1 MKFSLVGATTLA
13 CFHQGSCIEDGV
25 VLLQSQV
32 QTSEELTAFQSLLPD
47 LASLKDPRKNRVVLA
62 QIQQTVTSLAADA
75 SQITPAVQALVTT
88 IVTTLTDT
96 ALPPIL
102 TDHAEDQE
110 ALDGTSNFT
119 ADGQL
124 QNSAEQLNLTPA
136 IGCDFAALQTCFT
149 TEHRKCNDLDDCE
162 ESSTAATNNWTIA
175 NNHLIMQDVEIDTKW
190 CQQSEDHTFLTF
202 REESKDLFINYN
214 NALAALEAAAADT
227 NATNVVCDGL
237 QATLGSTVLSCNV
250 REQACITGGCS
261 AYQQVADVVEEYTS
275 LFSAKVV
282 ALQDEKARVRL
293 READRKVEWDVLKR
307 VICLLGTLTS
317 TTSDGSLSEINGC
330 SSMMVPTTELDIMYP
345 NHPDMLVLPDTPDHP
360 CSDDFTAQ
368 LAEPE
373 TNCSLVIGDITFE
386 PPVPGDPICTA
397 LCEASPPA
405 ATESPDLTSYFL
417 LLVNPMT
424 TAQFVFTSAPGGGQ
438 TWQVTSADG
447 TAITGSAS
455 LTYADGD
462 STYGVF
468 HGAPALNEEYVDANL
483 GKETTEESLLRLG
496 GFFYNRDGVTT
507 VKLIAPSS
515 VQIGSAE
522 TQTLSFGDKTDIT
535 ESPCTFQPVPDDSWA
550 PEGAIGYC
558 FLKQPTLE
566 CCTAGCFIF
575 NYNSQHYPGSE
586 GGYTCYP
593 VTGL

>member
-275 LFSAKVV
+275 LFSA
-282 ALQDEKARVRL
+282 A
-293 READRKVEWDVLKR
+293 
-307 VICLLGTLTS
+307 
-317 TTSDGSLSEINGC
+317 
-330 SSMMVPTTELDIMYP
+330 
-345 NHPDMLVLPDTPDHP
+345 
-360 CSDDFTAQ
+360 
-368 LAEPE
+368 
-373 TNCSLVIGDITFE
+373 
-386 PPVPGDPICTA
+386 
-397 LCEASPPA
+397 
-405 ATESPDLTSYFL
+405 
-417 LLVNPMT
+417 
-424 TAQFVFTSAPGGGQ
+424 
-438 TWQVTSADG
+438 
-447 TAITGSAS
+447 
-455 LTYADGD
+455 
-462 STYGVF
+462 
-468 HGAPALNEEYVDANL
+468 
-483 GKETTEESLLRLG
+483 
-496 GFFYNRDGVTT
+496 
-507 VKLIAPSS
+507 
-515 VQIGSAE
+515 
-522 TQTLSFGDKTDIT
+522 
-535 ESPCTFQPVPDDSWA
+535 
-550 PEGAIGYC
+550 
-558 FLKQPTLE
+558 
-566 CCTAGCFIF
+566 
-575 NYNSQHYPGSE
+575 
-586 GGYTCYP
+586 
-593 VTGL
+593 